1 MGDLILASTSRWR
14 REMLAAA
21 GILADAVAPEVDERA
36 LVAHGAHG
44 ARPSDLAR
52 RLADAKA
59 DAVAARHPGRWI
71 LAADQLA
78 TDGAEVFGKPDDPAD
93 HARRLRGL
101 RGRAHALVTGWCLLD
116 PGGERRG
123 GVEETRLVM
132 RADVTDAE
140 IEAYVASGEGSGCA
154 GGYAIEGRGAFLFER
169 TEGDWFNI
177 VGLPLFAVIGGLRGA
192 GWRHRDG
199 QLRPS
204 ETA

>member
-14 REMLAAA
+14 REMLAAV
-21 GILADAVAPEVDERA
+21 GILVEAVAPGVDERA
-36 LVAHGAHG
+36 LVAHGAPG
-44 ARPSDLAR
+44 AQASDLAQ
-52 RLADAKA
+52 RLAGAKA

-78 TDGAEVFGKPDDPAD
+78 TDGAEVFGKPDDAED
-93 HARRLRGL
+93 HVRRLRNL
-101 RGRAHALVTGWCLLD
+101 RGRSHALVTGWCLVGPD
-116 PGGERRG
+116 GGRRG
-123 GVEETRLVM
+123 GVEETRLLM
-132 RADVTDAE
+132 RSDLTDAE
-140 IEAYVASGEGSGCA
+140 LAAYVASGEGSGCA

-199 QLRPS
+199 QLRPP